1 MNICPSLGSKNLG
14 SKLIIVL
21 LPAPLCPTSA
31 AVLPPSIERF
41 IFLNCKGDFPSGL
54 SSIYNDE
61 LIKIDLKKSKII
73 FEDGYEY
80 IAKRK
85 KGWDVQAWDFSSYSG
100 FRTGGTLDTID
111 HIEWFSIDRFTGE
124 GIFSYSKSKK
134 SKWKLI
140 EKKFKV
146 KCTKVDRVF

>member
-1 MNICPSLGSKNLG
+1 MK
-14 SKLIIVL
+14 KLLSIIFVGL
-21 LPAPLCPTSA
+21 LLCTS
-31 AVLPPSIERF
+31 SYSHDKERF

-73 FEDGYEY
+73 FEDGYEF

-111 HIEWFSIDRFTGE
+111 HIEWFNIDRFTGE
-124 GIFSYSKSKK
+124 GIFSYAKSKK

-140 EKKFKV
+140 KERFKV
-146 KCTKVDRVF
+146 KCTKVDRAF

>member
-1 MNICPSLGSKNLG
+1 MKKLLGIVVLGLLLFTPSHSHEE
-14 SKLIIVL
+14 
-21 LPAPLCPTSA
+21 
-31 AVLPPSIERF
+31 ERF

-61 LIKIDLKKSKII
+61 IIKIDLKKSKII
-73 FEDGYEY
+73 FDSGYEY

-85 KGWDVQAWDFSSYSG
+85 KGWDVQAWDFTSYSG

-124 GIFSYSKSKK
+124 GRFSYSKSKK
-134 SKWKLI
+134 SNWKLMKEI
-140 EKKFKV
+140 FKV
-146 KCTKVDRVF
+146 KCIKIDRKF

>member
-1 MNICPSLGSKNLG
+1 MKKLLGILVLGLLLYTPSYSHDEE
-14 SKLIIVL
+14 S
-21 LPAPLCPTSA
+21 
-31 AVLPPSIERF
+31 F

-124 GIFSYSKSKK
+124 GKFSYSKSKK
-134 SKWKLI
+134 SDWKLI
-140 EKKFKV
+140 KEKFKV
-146 KCTKVDRVF
+146 KCNKVDRKF

>member
-1 MNICPSLGSKNLG
+1 MVLGLLLFTPSHSHEE
-14 SKLIIVL
+14 
-21 LPAPLCPTSA
+21 
-31 AVLPPSIERF
+31 ERF

-61 LIKIDLKKSKII
+61 IIKIDLKKSKII
-73 FEDGYEY
+73 FDSGYEY

-85 KGWDVQAWDFSSYSG
+85 KGWDVQAWDFTSYSG

-124 GIFSYSKSKK
+124 GRFSYSKSKK
-134 SKWKLI
+134 SNWKLMKEI
-140 EKKFKV
+140 FKV
-146 KCTKVDRVF
+146 KCIKIDRKF